1 MDQWHVCESL
11 PRAEMLAASELKKQ
25 GFQAIVPTFMRAR
38 KRRHQQPQ
46 GLVIPGYVFVSFNKT
61 DDAWGCIR
69 STRGVRRLICWAS
82 GEPEALSERE
92 GAWLVDQFGHGPV
105 ADLEAALLP
114 FRVGARLR
122 VTDGPFAGLA
132 GTCERSSASV
142 VRLVMSIF
150 GRSTP
155 FDFPATALEMA

>member
-1 MDQWHVCESL
+1 
-11 PRAEMLAASELKKQ
+11 MLAARELKSQ
-25 GFQAIVPTFMRAR
+25 GFEAIVPTFVRAR

-61 DDAWGCIR
+61 EDAWGCIR

-105 ADLEAALLP
+105 PDLDAALMA
-114 FRVGARLR
+114 FRLGATLR
-122 VTDGPFAGLA
+122 ITEGPFAGLV
-132 GTCERSSASV
+132 GSCERISLTSV
-142 VRLVMSIF
+142 RMLLSIF
-150 GRSTP
+150 GRAAP
-155 FDFPATALEMA
+155 FDFPVAAVENA